1 MKRSEHVK
9 LAMMGAVT
17 FAATFAAGSAFLIW
31 QKPGHAAQ
39 PKGEVVAAAQT
50 CKPSA
55 DGKQTCPPASQS
67 RGPTYYLAPKLSLG
81 SPSSHE
87 PVESRPNSRPGSTA
101 LSSGPPRPLSQPRRP
116 PVARSGF
123 GATARRMSPVSTG
136 G

>member
-39 PKGEVVAAAQT
+39 PKSEAVAASQT
-50 CKPSA
+50 CKPGA
-55 DGKQTCPPASQS
+55 DGRQTCPASE
-67 RGPTYYLAPKLSLG
+67 RGRSYYIAPKLSLG
-81 SPSSHE
+81 WPRHE
-87 PVESRPNSRPGSTA
+87 PDEARPNSRTGSAA
-101 LSSGPPRPLSQPRRP
+101 LNSGPPRPVSQPRRP
-116 PVARSGF
+116 PIVRSGF